1 MLVAVPGRR
10 KRGSCWPENGYTASV
25 PRVSS
30 GLGPAR
36 RSVAPPL
43 LGSHNTRVARLRRLI
58 RREEPE
64 LTVVDGLKLVE
75 DVAACGVP
83 IVELFTVEEH
93 IERLRSHPALRDVLD
108 GGRAF
113 RLEPATMAHLAPTR
127 QTQGLLAVVAV
138 PGGRLR
144 PEGVALYLDRV
155 QDPGNVGGVVRCA
168 AAFGATGVACSQGC
182 ADPFSPR
189 AVRAS
194 AGQSLLLAVQPEAD
208 LRPLVEA
215 FNRAGGEVVG
225 TVGSGGTPVRE
236 WHPRRP
242 VLLVLGNEGQGLTEE
257 VAAACARRVTV
268 PLAGAVES
276 LNVAVTAGV
285 ILATLSGVAG
295 SPILDR
301 PSLKGRRR

>member
-1 MLVAVPGRR
+1 MPRAV
-10 KRGSCWPENGYTASV
+10 V
-25 PRVSS
+25 
-30 GLGPAR
+30 
-36 RSVAPPL
+36 PPL
-43 LGSHNTRVARLRRLI
+43 VGRHNTRVARLRRLI
-58 RREEPE
+58 QREEPE

-75 DVAACGVP
+75 DLATRGVP

-93 IERLRSHPALRDVLD
+93 LERLRSHEALRLVVD

-113 RLEPATMAHLAPTR
+113 LLDPATMAHIAPTR
-127 QTQGLLAVVAV
+127 QTQGLLVVVAA
-138 PGGRLR
+138 PAGRLG

-155 QDPGNVGGVVRCA
+155 QDPGNVGSVIRCA
-168 AAFGATGVACSQGC
+168 AAFGASGVACSPGC

-194 AGQSLLLAVQPEAD
+194 AGHSLLLPVQPEAD
-208 LRPLVEA
+208 LAPLAEA
-215 FNRAGGEVVG
+215 FRRAGGEIVG
-225 TVGSGGTPVRE
+225 TVGSGGTRLRE

-242 VLLVLGNEGQGLTEE
+242 VLLVLGNEGQGLAEE
-257 VAAACARRVTV
+257 IAAACARLVTV
-268 PLAGAVES
+268 PLAGSVES

-295 SPILDR
+295 SPILER